1 MKRLLRLVLILIVVV
16 WSGGTTLAQDLNA
29 IMWQEGILFG
39 RFSVCFADNSNVDRN
54 LGRTFTDAYIH
65 WYQVN
70 NPRID
75 MKVPVS
81 MFANGLHAGA
91 AEQQK
96 LGAEGCDAV
105 HQRISHIGQVI
116 GVRIPDVSRQ
126 PQAQSNHPSASAVPA
141 TAPILLWH
149 SNTGWVQGMCSYQ
162 LTFDGQGVF
171 FESATGIEQLSLSV
185 DVFDAQGNRL
195 ASDTLHTEPFAD
207 SDATRTTV
215 SYWEG
220 DCEAK
225 RIVIWKAEA
234 VIDGETVDLLKTN
247 RLKIEDSPL
256 KEAVELAIKQ

>member
-1 MKRLLRLVLILIVVV
+1 MKRLLRLLLILIVVV

-39 RFSVCFADNSNVDRN
+39 RFSVCFADNSNVDRK

-105 HQRISHIGQVI
+105 HQRINHIGQVI

-126 PQAQSNHPSASAVPA
+126 PQAQSNNPSASAVPA
-141 TAPILLWH
+141 APPILLWH
-149 SNTGWVQGMCSYQ
+149 SNTGWVQGMYSYQ
-162 LTFDGQGVF
+162 LTFDGKAFSLKAQPVLN
-171 FESATGIEQLSLSV
+171 SSLYQWMSLMPRATGSSPIPCTRNLLRTVTRHAPRSVIGRETAKPDASLS
-185 DVFDAQGNRL
+185 GRRKL
-195 ASDTLHTEPFAD
+195 LL
-207 SDATRTTV
+207 TV
-215 SYWEG
+215 
-220 DCEAK
+220 
-225 RIVIWKAEA
+225 R
-234 VIDGETVDLLKTN
+234 
-247 RLKIEDSPL
+247 
-256 KEAVELAIKQ
+256 

>member
-1 MKRLLRLVLILIVVV
+1 MKRLLRLLLILIVVV

-39 RFSVCFADNSNVDRN
+39 RFSVCFADNSNVDRK
-54 LGRTFTDAYIH
+54 LGRTFTDAYIR

-141 TAPILLWH
+141 AAPILLWH
-149 SNTGWVQGMCSYQ
+149 SNTGWVQGMCS
-162 LTFDGQGVF
+162 
-171 FESATGIEQLSLSV
+171 
-185 DVFDAQGNRL
+185 
-195 ASDTLHTEPFAD
+195 
-207 SDATRTTV
+207 V
-215 SYWEG
+215 SYTHLTLPT
-220 DCEAK
+220 
-225 RIVIWKAEA
+225 I
-234 VIDGETVDLLKTN
+234 LL
-247 RLKIEDSPL
+247 
-256 KEAVELAIKQ
+256 V

>member
-91 AEQQK
+91 AEQQNWG
-96 LGAEGCDAV
+96 LRAV
-105 HQRISHIGQVI
+105 T
-116 GVRIPDVSRQ
+116 PYT
-126 PQAQSNHPSASAVPA
+126 SASAISDRLSAFVFLMCPGNHKPRATILRPA
-141 TAPILLWH
+141 PYRRQPLY
-149 SNTGWVQGMCSYQ
+149 SYG
-162 LTFDGQGVF
+162 TP
-171 FESATGIEQLSLSV
+171 
-185 DVFDAQGNRL
+185 
-195 ASDTLHTEPFAD
+195 TLVGCRGCA
-207 SDATRTTV
+207 
-215 SYWEG
+215 
-220 DCEAK
+220 
-225 RIVIWKAEA
+225 RI
-234 VIDGETVDLLKTN
+234 N
-247 RLKIEDSPL
+247 
-256 KEAVELAIKQ
+256 